1 MVLNII
7 TEEKNLKIEL
17 QSWFDTM
24 KIYLK
29 DVPIELNDQL
39 KLLEKIRVSHYEQLN
54 QIQHALSIVLAA
66 KELQLEF
73 PRINSWTW
81 HPRQTSHIDFADLTG
96 YINGDVF
103 LNAEITTSS
112 KPIGTIDRHMKS
124 TLESLSRKNGKKFYF
139 VRTEVMKKRAITKIA
154 KFECEIEIR
163 RLWS

>member
-1 MVLNII
+1 MILNIVE
-7 TEEKNLKIEL
+7 EEKKLSFEL
-17 QSWFDTM
+17 QHWFDS
-24 KIYLK
+24 LK
-29 DVPIELNDQL
+29 VHLNDVPNQLYHQL

-66 KELQLEF
+66 KELQFEF
-73 PRINSWTW
+73 PRVDYWTW
-81 HPRQTSHIDFADLTG
+81 HPKQTSHIDFADLTG

-154 KFECEIEIR
+154 KFECEIEVR
-163 RLWS
+163 CL